1 MTRRSRAARFALLF
15 ATLAAP
21 VLSAAAPLPPDAPDE
36 LIERANAALR
46 AGEVARADKLYAAA
60 EERATDPGLVAYNRA
75 AVHFERKQYREAER
89 DYDRVLDDAAC
100 PPARAA
106 RAWYNRGTCLLHRGG
121 TLDVYRAAVACF
133 ENALDNPAADADVR
147 DRAPHNL
154 ELAKLLWNEKR
165 KEAAKPEEE
174 SPNKK
179 PPPEE
184 TKQPRKEPDKQP
196 GGADN
201 PDEIDP
207 ATGKPVPKQGT
218 QPQPPMPPP
227 KDDKKPNTDGQNV
240 AGNNTNLP
248 VLEDRDQP
256 QQLTPEEARKYLHDT
271 AARRKRERHALLE
284 SLYGPDRPGVRD
296 W

>member
-1 MTRRSRAARFALLF
+1 MTRRSRPARFALLF
-15 ATLAAP
+15 VTLAAP
-21 VLSAAAPLPPDAPDE
+21 VMSAAAPLPPDAPDE
-36 LIERANAALR
+36 LIARANAALR

-121 TLDVYRAAVACF
+121 SLDVYRAAIACF
-133 ENALDNPAADADVR
+133 ENALDNPAADADVI
-147 DRAPHNL
+147 DRAPRNL

-184 TKQPRKEPDKQP
+184 TKQPPPQKEPDKRP
-196 GGADN
+196 GDSGA

-207 ATGKPVPKQGT
+207 ATGKPVPKPGAQPD
-218 QPQPPMPPP
+218 PQPPKTEP
-227 KDDKKPNTDGQNV
+227 KSGDGPNT

-256 QQLTPEEARKYLHDT
+256 QKLTPDEARKYLRDT
-271 AARRKRERHALLE
+271 APRRKRELHALLD